1 MKVRNR
7 HNYEVSGVDR
17 ATWIAMMSQLAIR
30 AAAHGRQLYFGGP
43 RYQAWTE

>member
-1 MKVRNR
+1 MTRNNR
-7 HNYEVSGVDR
+7 RNYEVSAVDR